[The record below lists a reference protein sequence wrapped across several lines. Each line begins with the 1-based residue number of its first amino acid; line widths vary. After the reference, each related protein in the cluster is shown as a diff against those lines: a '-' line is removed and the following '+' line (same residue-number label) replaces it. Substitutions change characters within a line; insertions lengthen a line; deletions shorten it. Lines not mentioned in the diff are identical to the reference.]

1 MPTENAPR
9 SAGLVIHGD
18 RFAATLLVTAVTI
31 AAAAA
36 GARAQEEAAG
46 RAWSVASH
54 IPTAAAHGA
63 RPVAV
68 IDRDEIELSGAVNVW
83 DLVRSRVRYNRFG
96 LYRPGGRAILVDGR
110 PASVD
115 YDAFPI
121 SAIERIEILHD
132 GAVGL
137 HGGFATAGAINI
149 VLRHDLEGAEVRLGG
164 ERPTKAGGDA
174 EHGSVTWGGAIGEG
188 RMLIGADAFRREEIR
203 STDRDFSRARWT
215 PGGSFADAA
224 GVNAGG
230 NTVYIPTRSY
240 NEDDSV
246 DETFVPD
253 APDNVRSIARPLGDC
268 TGSAYTGA
276 LADPGGV
283 PGTGCG
289 FAYDQIS
296 WQWENRERE
305 ALFVNI
311 DHPVGDDAEL
321 YADARYAQTD
331 IVKPRFAPPVGFFA
345 FVASDDLKEKLLDDP
360 EIVGLPVEKDGPF
373 VDETILGVNHRFAG
387 HGNRDWKWDVDDY
400 ALALGVRG
408 RLAEATGY
416 DAYLQIRRYDAD
428 LDGATFVSE
437 SAARQE
443 ILDGNYDIQ
452 NPLSTD
458 PSHLAA
464 IRETGLHLTRDRVT
478 SWKTARASLDGT
490 AFALAGGDVRWAV
503 GSEVESLDARDI
515 YDYRD
520 VHNRAHAPEDVLGSA
535 GNSFSGER
543 RRWSVFTEAALP
555 VVSDWDVLLAG
566 RRDDHD
572 DVGATLSYQ
581 IGSRYA
587 LNDHLALRG
596 SWGEGAATPSLAD
609 MHVRDREDH
618 PRVCDTKIFK
628 GDLQDCPTSQVTR
641 VTGGNPKLKPYDTE
655 SFSAGV
661 EANAGPVSLSAD
673 WFEIGYSDR
682 PDRMSPQTIIDLDNE
697 GRLPPGVA
705 VVRTNAGV
713 IERIENAVVNSGS
726 TDVRGFSFR
735 TETDWNAVGTDMA
748 LDARW
753 IRVTRNE
760 SRVAGVKKPGDFP
773 RDRLHA
779 SLRAS
784 RGDVTAIWSVYGVS
798 GYWNSRRTGRYDGW
812 IGHDAALR
820 WRNPFGADGM
830 ELIGGVLNVG
840 DRGPSTDPTVP
851 GSSGADTTLDTVRG
865 RTLFLTAKVSF
876 DP

>member
-1 MPTENAPR
+1 MT
-9 SAGLVIHGD
+9 V
-18 RFAATLLVTAVTI
+18 V
-31 AAAAA
+31 AAAA

-46 RAWSVASH
+46 RTWSVASH

-63 RPVAV
+63 RPVDV
-68 IDRDEIELSGAVNVW
+68 IDRDEIELSGALNLW
-83 DLVRSRVRYNRFG
+83 DLLRSRIGYNRFG
-96 LYRPGGRAILVDGR
+96 LYRPGGQEILVDGR

-132 GAVGL
+132 SAIGL
-137 HGGFATAGAINI
+137 HGGAATAGAVNI

-188 RMLIGADAFRREEIR
+188 RMLIGTDVFRREEIR
-203 STDRDFSRARWT
+203 STDREFSRARWT

-224 GVNAGG
+224 GVNEGG

-240 NEDDSV
+240 NDDGSV
-246 DETFVPD
+246 DATFVPD
-253 APDNVRSIARPLGDC
+253 APENVRSIARSLGDC

-296 WQWENRERE
+296 WQWESRERE

-311 DHPVGDDAEL
+311 DHPMGDDSEL
-321 YADARYAQTD
+321 YADVRYAQTD
-331 IVKPRFAPPVGFFA
+331 FVEPRYAPPVGHFE
-345 FVASDDLKEKLLDDP
+345 FVLSDELKRELLDDP
-360 EIVGLPVEKDGPF
+360 EIDDLPVRDDDEPF
-373 VDETILGVNHRFAG
+373 AGSTVLGVDHRFAG
-387 HGNRDWKWDVDDY
+387 HGNRNSKWDIDDH
-400 ALALGVRG
+400 ALTLGVRG

-416 DAYLQIRRYDAD
+416 DAYLQIRRYDAN
-428 LDGATFVSE
+428 LDAATFVSR
-437 SAARQE
+437 SAAQRE
-443 ILDGNYDIQ
+443 ILLGRYDIE

-458 PSHLAA
+458 PEHLDAV
-464 IRETGLHLTRDRVT
+464 RETGLRLTRDVVT
-478 SWKTARASLDGT
+478 SLKTARASLDGT
-490 AFALAGGDVRWAV
+490 AFALRGGDARWAV
-503 GSEVESLDARDI
+503 GAEVESLDARDI

-520 VHNRAHAPEDVLGSA
+520 VHNRAHKPEDVLGSS
-535 GNSFSGER
+535 GNSYSGER
-543 RRWSVFTEAALP
+543 ESWSVFTDAALP
-555 VVSDWDVLLAG
+555 LLSGWDVLLAG
-566 RRDDHD
+566 RRDEYD

-587 LNDHLALRG
+587 VNDHVALRG
-596 SWGEGAATPSLAD
+596 SWGEGAAAPSLRA
-609 MHVRDREDH
+609 MHVRDFETH
-618 PRVCDTKIFK
+618 PRVCDTRILR
-628 GDLQDCPTSQVTR
+628 GDLQDCPTSQVPS
-641 VTGGNPKLKPYDTE
+641 VIGGNPYLKPHDTE
-655 SFSAGV
+655 SFSLGA

-673 WFEIGYSDR
+673 WFGIRLSDT
-682 PDRMSPQTIIDLDNE
+682 PATLSPQTIVDLDNE
-697 GRLPPGVA
+697 GRLPPGTA
-705 VVRTNAGV
+705 VVRGNGGL
-713 IERIENAVVNSGS
+713 IERIENAVVNTGAS
-726 TDVRGFSFR
+726 DVRGFSFR
-735 TETDWNAVGTDMA
+735 ARTNWNAVHADMV

-753 IRVTRNE
+753 IRVIRNE
-760 SRVAGVKKPGDFP
+760 SRVGGVKQPGDFP

-798 GYWNSRRTGRYDGW
+798 GYWNTRRTGRYDGW
-812 IGHDAALR
+812 IGHDVALR

-830 ELIGGVLNVG
+830 ELIGGVLNIG
-840 DRGPSTDPTVP
+840 DRDPSTDPTVP
-851 GSSGADTTLDTVRG
+851 GSSGANVTLDTVRG